1 MSKPLIA
8 PDLLEI
14 MICIDCGGKLEEVTK
29 PDPALRCVECDL
41 HYPVK
46 DGIPWMLEEEAY
58 RPE

>member
-1 MSKPLIA
+1 MSEPLIP

-14 MICIDCGGKLEEVTK
+14 MICIDCGGSLAEVAE
-29 PDPALRCVECDL
+29 PPALRCVDCGL